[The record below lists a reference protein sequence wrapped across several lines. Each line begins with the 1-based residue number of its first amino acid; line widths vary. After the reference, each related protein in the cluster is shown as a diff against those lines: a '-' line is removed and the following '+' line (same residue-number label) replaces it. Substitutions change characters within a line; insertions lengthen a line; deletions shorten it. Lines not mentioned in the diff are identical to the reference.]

1 MHTARKAKREARDL
15 ARFARA
21 GPNGAEAGS
30 WARAIQIWG
39 KDENPI
45 EWREDSD
52 DDNDWFPEGDDDV
65 SSSFDKACNANGEEL
80 ASWVVRLV
88 WWYPEEY

>member
-52 DDNDWFPEGDDDV
+52 DDNDWFPEGDDDDGNDD
-65 SSSFDKACNANGEEL
+65 FEPPPPPPPTGGHGIAAGG
-80 ASWVVRLV
+80 
-88 WWYPEEY
+88 